1 MATYNYETLV
11 NNQQDGYASAVSII
25 LFFPDFDLRRDL
37 RAHAQCGDRLMAN
50 QTSASK
56 RIAALLQ
63 RALFYAMVA
72 FIAIYAL
79 FPFYWAFNTSLK
91 TEDEMF
97 SRATYVPQ
105 APTLANYRAVLQ
117 DDTFLLALRNS
128 AFVSSTTA
136 LLSLAV
142 GSFAAYALGRLR
154 FRGRTALL
162 YMVLS
167 MTMFPA
173 ISILSGLY
181 TVVREFGVFGT
192 PFALI
197 LTYPVFTLP
206 FTVWVLTSFFRG
218 LPEEIEQAAIV
229 DGATPFQR
237 FRMIL
242 LPLLAPALVTTG
254 LLSFVSSWNE
264 YLFALNF
271 TITNPAAQTV
281 TVAIAQFSGVEAM
294 QEPIAEIMAAAMIV
308 TIPLV
313 ALVLIF
319 QNRIA
324 EGLA

>member
-1 MATYNYETLV
+1 MAKFGDL
-11 NNQQDGYASAVSII
+11 
-25 LFFPDFDLRRDL
+25 LRRL
-37 RAHAQCGDRLMAN
+37 
-50 QTSASK
+50 
-56 RIAALLQ
+56 
-63 RALFYAMVA
+63 LFYFLVIV
-72 FIAIYAL
+72 IAIYAL
-79 FPFYWAFNTSLK
+79 FPFYWAFTTSLK
-91 TEDEMF
+91 TENEMF
-97 SRATYVPQ
+97 SRAAYLPQ
-105 APTLANYRAVLQ
+105 APTLKNYQYVLR
-117 DDTFLLALRNS
+117 DNTFLLALRNS
-128 AFVSSTTA
+128 AFVASTTA
-136 LLSLAV
+136 VLSLMV

-154 FRGRTALL
+154 FRGRTVLL
-162 YMVLS
+162 YLVLS

-181 TVVREFGVFGT
+181 TVVREAGVFGT
-192 PFALI
+192 PFALV

-218 LPEEIEQAAIV
+218 LPAEIEQAAIV
-229 DGATPFQR
+229 DGATPFQT

-281 TVAIAQFSGVEAM
+281 TVAIAQFSGAESM
-294 QEPIAEIMAAAMIV
+294 QEPIAEIMAAAMLV

-324 EGLA
+324 AGLTAGAVKG

>member
-1 MATYNYETLV
+1 MATQMSL
-11 NNQQDGYASAVSII
+11 S
-25 LFFPDFDLRRDL
+25 RRI
-37 RAHAQCGDRLMAN
+37 
-50 QTSASK
+50 T
-56 RIAALLQ
+56 RILQ
-63 RALFYAMVA
+63 RFLFYLMVA
-72 FIAIYAL
+72 LIAIYAL

-97 SRATYVPQ
+97 RRATYLPQ
-105 APTLANYRAVLQ
+105 DPTLENYAYVLR
-117 DDTFLLALRNS
+117 DNTFLLALRNS
-128 AFVSSTTA
+128 AFVAGTTA
-136 LLSLAV
+136 VLALAV

-181 TVVREFGVFGT
+181 TVVREFGAFGT
-192 PFALI
+192 PFSLI

-254 LLSFVSSWNE
+254 LLAFVTSWNE

-313 ALVLIF
+313 LLVLIF

-324 EGLA
+324 EGLTAGAVKG

>member
-1 MATYNYETLV
+1 MARK
-11 NNQQDGYASAVSII
+11 QKKSGRMSAI
-25 LFFPDFDLRRDL
+25 F
-37 RAHAQCGDRLMAN
+37 
-50 QTSASK
+50 
-56 RIAALLQ
+56 Q
-63 RALFYAMVA
+63 RGIFYAMVG

-79 FPFYWAFNTSLK
+79 FPFYWAFVTSLK
-91 TEDEMF
+91 TENEMF
-97 SRATYVPQ
+97 SRATYLPQ
-105 APTLANYRAVLQ
+105 NPTLENYAFVLQ
-117 DDTFLLALRNS
+117 DNTFLLALRNS
-128 AFVSSTTA
+128 AFVAGTTA
-136 LLSLAV
+136 VFALAV
-142 GSFAAYALGRLR
+142 GSFAAYALGRLK

-192 PFALI
+192 PFSLI

-242 LPLLAPALVTTG
+242 LPLVAPALVTTG
-254 LLSFVSSWNE
+254 LLAFVTSWNE

-271 TITNPAAQTV
+271 TITNPEAQTV

-313 ALVLIF
+313 VLVLIF

-324 EGLA
+324 EGLTAGAVKG